1 MSTEM
6 NDLNLTTIEAKHCT
20 SVFADGVVT
29 ITMNRPEKLNGWTMD
44 MMYSFKSAIDAAV
57 KHSEVDVIIFTGSGK
72 YFSAG
77 VNLSST
83 IKLMHPRK
91 LKNMIIELNQSLF
104 EVFLMC
110 PKPIL
115 VAVNGPAIG
124 ASVTSATL
132 CNGIIA
138 SEHATFLLP
147 FAALGVTP
155 EGCSS
160 VHLPRL
166 MGQENAQRMLG
177 EEGWKPT
184 AKEAY
189 DAGLVQWCVPHENLL
204 DEAMKIAKEWLD
216 KDEPRK
222 FLAGSTQE
230 ELIEINKTESVQLA
244 NAFLATKFL
253 HGQAKFL
260 WKKKK
265 YAPAMTFYAL
275 VLLRPL
281 WSQFL

>member
-1 MSTEM
+1 MPTEM
-6 NDLNLTTIEAKHCT
+6 NDLNLTAIEAQHCT
-20 SVFADGVVT
+20 SAIADGVVT
-29 ITMNRPEKLNGWTMD
+29 IMMNRPEKLNGWTMD
-44 MMYSFKSAIDAAV
+44 MMYSFKSAISAAV
-57 KHSEVDVIIFTGSGK
+57 SHPEVKVIIFIGSGK

-91 LKNMIIELNQSLF
+91 LRDMIIELNQSLF

-115 VAVNGPAIG
+115 VAINGPAIG

-166 MGQENAQRMLG
+166 MGQDNAQRMLG
-177 EEGWKPT
+177 DEGWKPT
-184 AKEAY
+184 AKEAHET
-189 DAGLVQWCVPHENLL
+189 GLVQWCVPHESLL
-204 DEAMKIAKEWLD
+204 DEAKKIAKQWVETA
-216 KDEPRK
+216 EPRK
-222 FLAGSTQE
+222 FLAGSTRE
-230 ELIEINKTESVQLA
+230 ELIEVNKAESIQLA
-244 NAFLATKFL
+244 NAFLAKKFL
-253 HGQAKFL
+253 NGQAKFL
-260 WKKKK
+260 WSKKK
-265 YAPAMTFYAL
+265 YAPALTFYAL
-275 VLLRPL
+275 VLLRPI